1 MKTRILSIF
10 SVAALLFAGCYEDA
24 GETGI
29 DESTRISLSPSEI
42 SFTPDGTTADGEVSY
57 VGVVQ
62 IMPFAKSNFTWT
74 VQGDVEWATVTE
86 TTVDETFEETWT
98 DGVTTTGRS
107 SLSRGMW
114 WTAAYRQRARE
125 AMQADT

>member
-74 VQGDVEWATVTE
+74 VQGDV
-86 TTVDETFEETWT
+86 
-98 DGVTTTGRS
+98 GCR
-107 SLSRGMW
+107 
-114 WTAAYRQRARE
+114 
-125 AMQADT
+125 